1 MSGAGIAGQE
11 ESIRMSNHSPSGQT
25 ETAAATASPAATSIE
40 AGAFDTAALA
50 AQDHDVM
57 LHPASSITALEAN
70 GPSMMVGGK
79 GSTVFEARLEAGA
92 EGETTALLDAVGGL
106 WCVNAGY
113 GREELTEAMKQAAD
127 QLAYYHTFS
136 NASNPWQVAL
146 ADKLLSIAPP
156 SLQDGRVFF
165 GSGGSDANDTLIKI
179 AWHYHALRGK
189 PNKIKVI
196 AREQAYHGTSIST
209 ASLTGLGGFHKG
221 YPLPQDF
228 VLRTECPHYYT
239 RALPD
244 ESEAEFCQRLIKAV
258 ESLIDEHGADNI
270 AAFFAE
276 PIHAAGG
283 IIEPPAG
290 YYPALKALLS
300 QHDILLVA
308 DEVVCGY
315 GRLGSWFGSTQLG
328 FEPDMMS
335 SAKGLTSG
343 YFPMSAAFVSNAVWQ
358 VLKQGSDVY
367 GAFSHGYTYSGH
379 PVGAAVALANLQLIE
394 REGLV
399 EQAAEHGAYLHQQ
412 LRERVLTLA
421 NVGEIRGRGLLAG
434 VQLVADKASKTLP
447 NPADKWPLKVSQAV
461 RKQGVIVR
469 PLPSV
474 GALAISPPLVITK
487 AEIDQLVDALVAAI
501 QQVLE

>member
-1 MSGAGIAGQE
+1 MT
-11 ESIRMSNHSPSGQT
+11 ESSVFS
-25 ETAAATASPAATSIE
+25 TAEAAIPDLDIE
-40 AGAFDTAALA
+40 GLVE
-50 AQDHDVM
+50 QDANVL

-70 GPSMMVGGK
+70 GPSMI
-79 GSTVFEARLEAGA
+79 
-92 EGETTALLDAVGGL
+92 TAASGCNILDSDGQMLLDAVGGL

-113 GREELTEAMKQAAD
+113 GRQEITEAMKAAAD

-146 ADKLLSIAPP
+146 AEKLLTLVPA
-156 SLQDGRVFF
+156 SLTDGRVFF
-165 GSGGSDANDTLIKI
+165 GSSGSDANDTLIKI
-179 AWHYHALRGK
+179 AWHYHGLRGK
-189 PNKIKVI
+189 PSKTKVI
-196 AREQAYHGTSIST
+196 ARQQAYHGTSIST

-228 VLRTECPHYYT
+228 VLRVECPHYYT
-239 RALPD
+239 RGQAG
-244 ESEAEFCQRLIKAV
+244 ETQQQFCDRLITEV
-258 ESLIDEHGADNI
+258 QCLIEREGADNI

-290 YYPALKALLS
+290 YYPALKVLLQ

-315 GRLGSWFGSTQLG
+315 GRLGSWFGSPQLG
-328 FEPDMMS
+328 LEPDLMS

-343 YFPMSAAFVSNAVWQ
+343 YFPMSAAFVSQAVWQ

-379 PVGAAVALANLQLIE
+379 PVGAAVALANLQLME

-399 EQAAEHGAYLHQQ
+399 EQAADNGAYLHQQ
-412 LRERVLTLA
+412 LSERLLPMSQ
-421 NVGEIRGRGLLAG
+421 VGEIRGRGLLAG
-434 VQLVADKASKTLP
+434 VQLVVDKANKTLP
-447 NPADKWPLKVSQAV
+447 DPAAKWPLKVSQAV
-461 RKQGVIVR
+461 RQQGVIVR

-474 GALAISPPLVITK
+474 GTLAISPPLIISR
-487 AEIDQLVDALVAAI
+487 AEIDRLVDSLATAI
-501 QQVLE
+501 KTLPGC